1 MSYTDMQEMFLV
13 ALSSHAGADCTGPN
27 MSKDVSEAI
36 REALYTKWKLTNWEI
51 VWGPG
56 VTVAPHRD
64 ESSPDVYPANVMFAA
79 YDSERSLL
87 FISVSATNVKAKY
100 DAEEDFRVHN
110 LVLWPYGHGDAKR
123 LPKISK
129 GAQLGLNMLQEMKAG
144 AGLGGD
150 GESLRDWLSGFVAAN
165 RISKLITGGHSLGGA
180 LSPLVACWLRD
191 TQRDWDPELTL
202 GPENFACR
210 RFAGPTPG
218 NRSFAIHYESTIG
231 DTISVVNPL
240 DVVPRLW
247 DEASMQTLTDI
258 YCPSIKAGLRMTS
271 IIDGFKVAVAG
282 KGYTQMGEIIKIEN
296 ITVNESIILGQSDCE
311 DFTNQMGY
319 QHLFGY
325 FDGLEISE
333 RPPSDWF
340 GQFSGLCTRPITAA
354 TSS

>member
-1 MSYTDMQEMFLV
+1 
-13 ALSSHAGADCTGPN
+13 
-27 MSKDVSEAI
+27 
-36 REALYTKWKLTNWEI
+36 
-51 VWGPG
+51 
-56 VTVAPHRD
+56 
-64 ESSPDVYPANVMFAA
+64 
-79 YDSERSLL
+79 
-87 FISVSATNVKAKY
+87 
-100 DAEEDFRVHN
+100 
-110 LVLWPYGHGDAKR
+110 
-123 LPKISK
+123 
-129 GAQLGLNMLQEMKAG
+129 
-144 AGLGGD
+144 
-150 GESLRDWLSGFVAAN
+150 VAAN
-165 RISKLITGGHSLGGA
+165 RVSKLITGGHSLGGA

-191 TQRDWDPELTL
+191 TQRDWDPQLSL
-202 GPENFACR
+202 GPENLACR

-231 DTISVVNPL
+231 DTVSVVNPL

-247 DEASMQTLTDI
+247 DEASMQTLADI

-282 KGYTQMGEIIKIEN
+282 KGYTQMGEIVKLENVKI
-296 ITVNESIILGQSDCE
+296 NESIILGQSDCE

-340 GQFSGLCTRPITAA
+340 GQFSGLCIRPIAGA